1 MTSKTTCKR
10 DSTGRF
16 LADHNL
22 DVNILDISIDLIG
35 LRSAKGMGVAGL
47 VEVEIEVVEVRVVIK
62 VLRCFFVCSSARAP
76 GWIRSPCRRTSQH
89 LS

>member
-1 MTSKTTCKR
+1 MSKTTCKR

-16 LADHNL
+16 LAEHDPEV
-22 DVNILDISIDLIG
+22 DILYISIALIG

-47 VEVEIEVVEVRVVIK
+47 VEVEEEGVEVRVVIK

-76 GWIRSPCRRTSQH
+76 GCIRSPCRSTSQH